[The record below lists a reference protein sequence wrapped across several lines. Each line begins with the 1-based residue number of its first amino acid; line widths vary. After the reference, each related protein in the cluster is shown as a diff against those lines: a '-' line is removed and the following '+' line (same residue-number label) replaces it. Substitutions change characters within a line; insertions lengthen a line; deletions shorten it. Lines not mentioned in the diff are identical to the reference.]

1 MDPHPYIHCHVD
13 IIYKR
18 LYNLRRRDLWPD
30 TCKEPAFG
38 FIRQRT
44 LVPVPCFSG
53 MENVEEGTSFYQG
66 LTK

>member
-1 MDPHPYIHCHVD
+1 VAAVY
-13 IIYKR
+13 
-18 LYNLRRRDLWPD
+18 
-30 TCKEPAFG
+30 AFG